1 MEVRDASFYDLMA
14 RGLPDISY
22 QEFVDRYLAEIQ
34 NGRKTDG
41 FEWDPD
47 MQIDFTYAQIQAE
60 LGIATMPTYVD
71 IDSPGVYKS
80 TDGFELSTGKIPRFK
95 HGYAINEKKLREE
108 MIIAQRTGRYSNNLQ
123 MSMMEILFDN
133 TQKLITGNYNALTY
147 QRDQMVSTGK
157 FTLTADNNPSGIK
170 GITFKANVP
179 EGNKTTLSG
188 AERWFTDANGTE
200 GTSSNPIKNLKE
212 KGKTLRRLGVINFH
226 WEVDDETFEMCLGHS
241 KIRAAV
247 VANMYPLASSEQVA
261 AISANLD
268 DNTLKTILER
278 IIGAPIKVVD
288 NIVAVEKF
296 NKETGEVT
304 KKQIRSFA
312 PNVWVLVPD
321 GSLGSIKSVEPIV
334 VPDPAARIAY
344 FDGGRTVLKQWFITL
359 TNTQYIESEST
370 QLVVPDKPKYMFYL
384 QVA

>member
-1 MEVRDASFYDLMA
+1 MEARDATFYDLIA

-22 QEFVDRYLAEIQ
+22 QEFVDRYLAETQ

-41 FEWDPD
+41 FEWDPN

-95 HGYAINEKKLREE
+95 HGYAINEKILREE
-108 MIIAQRTGRYSNNLQ
+108 MIIAKRTGRYSTNLQ
-123 MSMMEILFDN
+123 MSIMQILFDN
-133 TQKLITGNYNALTY
+133 TQKLIMGNYNALTY

-170 GITFKANVP
+170 GITFKANIPDENV
-179 EGNKTTLSG
+179 TTLSG
-188 AERWFTDANGTE
+188 AQRWFVDSNGTE
-200 GTSSNPIKNLKE
+200 GTSSNPVKDLRDR
-212 KGKTLRRLGVINFH
+212 GRALRRKGVVNFH
-226 WEVDDETFEMCLGHS
+226 WEVDSETFDMSINHG
-241 KIRAAV
+241 KVRTAV
-247 VANMYPLASSEQVA
+247 VANMYPLASTDQVA
-261 AISANLD
+261 IIAATLD
-268 DNTLKTILER
+268 DNTIKATLER
-278 IIGAPIKVVD
+278 LIGAPIKVVD

-296 NKETGEVT
+296 NKDKGEID

-344 FDGGRTVLKQWFITL
+344 FDGGRTVLKQWFITR

-370 QLVVPDKPKYMFYL
+370 QLVVPDKPKYMLYL
-384 QVA
+384 QIA